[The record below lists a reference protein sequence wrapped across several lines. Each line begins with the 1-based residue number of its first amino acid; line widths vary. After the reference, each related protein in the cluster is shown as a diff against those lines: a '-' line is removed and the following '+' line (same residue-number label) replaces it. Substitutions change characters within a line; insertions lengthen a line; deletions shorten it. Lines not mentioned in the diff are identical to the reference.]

1 MKVVISGASG
11 LIGGGLTAQ
20 LESEDNQVLR
30 LVRSDTARDGEAV
43 WNPGTGELD
52 PAVIA
57 GADAVINLN
66 GRNVG
71 DGRWSKAVKEELW
84 SSRLQPT
91 RTLVEAIGR
100 ADPPPRLLVN
110 ASAIGYYGDR
120 GEETLDE
127 TAAPGAGFLAELSSA
142 WEEAAAAAQSDS
154 TRVVMLRLGMVVAR
168 GGALAKMLPPFK
180 LGLGGPL
187 GSGRQWWSWVAIEDV
202 VGSIRFAMR
211 TPELSGAVNVVSPR
225 PERCSDF
232 ARTLGR
238 VLRRPA
244 VLPTPAP
251 MVRLA
256 LGEMADALLLAS
268 ARVMPTALEEAGFS
282 FRVPALEDAIR
293 RALG

>member
-11 LIGGGLTAQ
+11 LIGSELTAQ
-20 LESEDNQVLR
+20 LEAEGKQVLR
-30 LVRSDTARDGEAV
+30 LVRSGAAREGEAV

-52 PAVIA
+52 PAVLA

-71 DGRWSKAVKEELW
+71 GGRWTKSVKEELW

-91 RTLVEAIGR
+91 NTLVEAIGR

-127 TAAPGAGFLAELSSA
+127 TSARGAGFLAELSSA
-142 WEEAAAAAQSDS
+142 WEEAAAAAQSDT

-202 VGSIRFAMR
+202 VGAVRFAMGK
-211 TPELSGAVNVVSPR
+211 PEVTGAVNVVSPR

-251 MVRLA
+251 MVRIA

-268 ARVMPTALEEAGFS
+268 ARVKPTALERFGFA